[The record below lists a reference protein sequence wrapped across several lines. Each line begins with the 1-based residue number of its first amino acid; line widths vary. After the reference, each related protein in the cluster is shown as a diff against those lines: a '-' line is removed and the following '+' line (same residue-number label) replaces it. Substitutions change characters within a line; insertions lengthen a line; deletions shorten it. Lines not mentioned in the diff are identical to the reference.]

1 MHPGSREVYKKR
13 WNLLVYLSTILPSS
27 MSRYRGR
34 KLVQSVLFPLLIIY
48 SALSN
53 AFKACFWLMAFLVHD
68 TVLFNVIQD
77 EARSAQPEDL
87 HASEAKLE
95 ASYPHLISLY
105 NETLRYNGSSVSIR
119 TAVSPTQLG
128 QFTIPAGSRIILPT
142 RQLHINESAFRNSHH
157 FQADR
162 FMDPKLAK
170 SPGFRPFGGGVS
182 YCPGRYLARRELV
195 AFVVVLL
202 SRYDIGLANP
212 TQSTFPR
219 LDEVKPS
226 VGMLTPVLGD
236 DVILLITPRS

>member
-1 MHPGSREVYKKR
+1 M
-13 WNLLVYLSTILPSS
+13 LVYLSTILLSL
-27 MSRYRGR
+27 MFLYRGR
-34 KLVQSVLFPLLIIY
+34 KFSQSVLLLLLIIC

-53 AFKACFWLMAFLVHD
+53 AFKACFWLFAFLVHD
-68 TVLFNVIQD
+68 PVLFKLVQD
-77 EARSAQPEDL
+77 EVRSAQFEDL
-87 HASEAKLE
+87 HASETKLE

-119 TAVSPTQLG
+119 TAVSSTQLG

-142 RQLHINESAFRNSHH
+142 RQLHLNESAFGDSHH

-195 AFVVVLL
+195 AFVAVLL
-202 SRYDIGLANP
+202 SRYDIELANP
-212 TQSTFPR
+212 AQSTFPR

-226 VGMLTPVLGD
+226 VGMLTPVIGD
-236 DVILLITPRS
+236 DVILLITSKS